1 MAENLLV
8 VAKAEY
14 TTQLQEILTRYIYE
28 GMDSLWET
36 VKSSGENKQLLKA
49 FQQQLCNIPKW
60 NQDIINREY
69 NRVASTT
76 SKEYLDKLI
85 EAVFLSNVK
94 ILSVVQLNSRTSKKI
109 DVNVPETKHFIHM
122 CYVETARSL
131 YSDPHLIEDRET
143 HISQLEIHR
152 NMKRMIKL
160 IDDAIEKTIRKMIPM
175 EDILDKYLREET
187 EPEEEPEEPEE
198 PEESE
203 ESEPESETKSEPV
216 VKLHDEV
223 SVPEHEPAPI
233 DELFMQEP
241 QGQPQQPQG
250 QPQQQYQQPQGQYQ
264 QPQGQYQQPQG
275 QYQQPQGQY
284 QQPQGH
290 YQQPQGHY
298 QQPQGQPQYQP
309 RAAENMKI
317 QIEKENF
324 FTDSDSE

>member
-28 GMDSLWET
+28 GMDSLWEN

-49 FQQQLCNIPKW
+49 FQQQLCSIPKW

-69 NRVASTT
+69 DRVASTT

-152 NMKRMIKL
+152 NMKRMVKL

-187 EPEEEPEEPEE
+187 TEPEEPEE
-198 PEESE
+198 PEE
-203 ESEPESETKSEPV
+203 PA

-223 SVPEHEPAPI
+223 RLPEHEPDKSPPI

-241 QGQPQQPQG
+241 QGQQQPYQQQPYQQQPQ
-250 QPQQQYQQPQGQYQ
+250 PYQQQ
-264 QPQGQYQQPQG
+264 
-275 QYQQPQGQY
+275 
-284 QQPQGH
+284 
-290 YQQPQGHY
+290 
-298 QQPQGQPQYQP
+298 QP